1 MAGKNTVE
9 QCSVG
14 IHLNSPCFLSRY
26 VKENFDVHPLD
37 NLQEDIRQT
46 IHFRS
51 NMKEIP
57 SICDHHKSTYTNR
70 FTSFRHSKKCDN
82 PFNNHLKSKRPLGSC
97 TVTLASCLKVS
108 SKTKFHLYP
117 GQLLC
122 VECNEQL
129 HLLILHNT
137 DKQEILNAE
146 QTINNQNTSQVIF
159 MFIAIKHCSTNI
171 YFLLQFID
179 KQLPVNL
186 SK

>member
-37 NLQEDIRQT
+37 DLQEDIRQT

-70 FTSFRHSKKCDN
+70 FPSFKHSKKCDN
-82 PFNNHLKSKRPLGSC
+82 PFNHHSKSNRPLGVHIVNLSTC
-97 TVTLASCLKVS
+97 VKVS
-108 SKTKFHLYP
+108 SKCNLHFYP
-117 GQLLC
+117 GQHLC
-122 VECNEQL
+122 VKCDKQL
-129 HLLILHNT
+129 HLLIL
-137 DKQEILNAE
+137 
-146 QTINNQNTSQVIF
+146 NQNTNEIESHKSEETINVNNATQVI
-159 MFIAIKHCSTNI
+159 IA
-171 YFLLQFID
+171 
-179 KQLPVNL
+179 
-186 SK
+186 